1 MNRLQGILVIQEGL
15 KGAEATDCGLDLR
28 ITADL
33 LPAQMLRSELL
44 KMDQGLLQIT
54 RVTAVFPLPEQLKKG
69 HGPLRSVALSLR
81 RTKHKKSW
89 TTDAVQPGIEAL

>member
-1 MNRLQGILVIQEGL
+1 
-15 KGAEATDCGLDLR
+15 
-28 ITADL
+28 
-33 LPAQMLRSELL
+33 
-44 KMDQGLLQIT
+44 MDQGLLQIT